1 VREQMLGQ
9 KRKRLLKEIKANH
22 VALALILALAVGLRF
37 YRLADRGLLQ
47 SDEGTSWLGVR
58 TQRAALDWAV
68 GRVLG
73 TERVSLREAL
83 LQRGGTNPT
92 YAKVGHDALT
102 VLASIPLGMHDYT
115 ILVVSAALG
124 SLTVLLV
131 YLIGKRVYDDATG
144 LVAAGVLA
152 ALNYHVV
159 FSRSGFSAAAAV
171 FFLVLGFLLY
181 LRSTEREKRAHLWL
195 CLSGLSIGY
204 AFTCHYD
211 QFYPPL
217 VFGAFELVSFCRAGD
232 RAAKLKRPLLFGL
245 SMLAPLLA
253 FEAVYGSAKY
263 VVYAMGMGDVL
274 AQTNFGRF
282 MSYFEQVW
290 NQVGGVSES
299 RIVTRDLLF
308 YPKLLVYFDGYV
320 TPVLAACGLGI
331 VVRYV
336 RQSSLGER
344 IALSLLAVGLFFWTL
359 VSALQFGRSF
369 LLITPLMALFAAKGI
384 VWLTRRKHILV
395 VGMTILVIGYG
406 VYHTLPTLQVRSG
419 YGEAIAYMRA
429 HHGDKHISSMPT
441 VSRVYA
447 GSWNAVCFSLTV
459 SPEEARE
466 LYEEG
471 YRYLLWDPS
480 GYNWLGDALVIR
492 ANAHTPVFEVAHS
505 TDAFLYET
513 GKGWRDYVTSQ
524 PQVLRVYDL
533 ESLLD

>member
-1 VREQMLGQ
+1 VRERVEQ
-9 KRKRLLKEIKANH
+9 KVKRLLKGIKANH
-22 VALALILALAVGLRF
+22 IALALILALAVGLRF
-37 YRLADRGLLQ
+37 YKLADRGLLQ
-47 SDEGTSWLGVR
+47 SDEGASWLGAR
-58 TQRAALDWAV
+58 TQRAALDWVV

-73 TERVSLREAL
+73 TERLSLREAL

-115 ILVVSAALG
+115 ILVVSAVLG

-131 YLIGKRVYDDATG
+131 YFIGKRVYDGATG

-171 FFLVLGFLLY
+171 FFVVLGFLLY
-181 LRSTEREKRAHLWL
+181 LRSAERGRRAYLWL
-195 CLSGLSIGY
+195 CLAGLSIGY

-217 VFGAFELVSFCRAGD
+217 VFGAFELIPFFRAGD
-232 RAAKLKRPLLFGL
+232 RAAKLKRLLLFGL

-263 VVYAMGMGDVL
+263 VVYALGMEDVL
-274 AQTNFGRF
+274 ARTNFGRF
-282 MSYFEQVW
+282 MSYFEQIW
-290 NQVGGVSES
+290 NQVGNVAEDSAAN
-299 RIVTRDLLF
+299 RDLLF
-308 YPKLLVYFDGYV
+308 YPKLLVIFDGYV
-320 TPVLAACGLGI
+320 VPVLCLCGLG
-331 VVRYV
+331 VAVRHV
-336 RQSSLGER
+336 RKSPLGER

-359 VSALQFGRSF
+359 VSTLQFGRSF
-369 LLITPLMALFAAKGI
+369 LLITPLMALFAARGI
-384 VWLTRRKHILV
+384 VWLTRRRHVLAVGLTVLV
-395 VGMTILVIGYG
+395 VGYG

-419 YGEAIAYMRA
+419 YREAIAYMRA

-447 GSWNAVCFSLTV
+447 GVWSAVRFSVTV
-459 SPEEARE
+459 SSEEARE
-466 LYEEG
+466 LYAEG
-471 YRYLLWDPS
+471 FRYLLWDPS
-480 GYNWLGDALVIR
+480 GYNWLGDELVTR
-492 ANAHTPVFEVAHS
+492 ASAHTPVFEVEHS

-513 GKGWRDYVTSQ
+513 GRDWRDYVTNQ